1 MQTRPDQ
8 IGKVLAAY
16 RTGLQSE
23 TQDRQT
29 ALSLADALQG
39 EEFPDLT
46 SFCRLDQETGRRNSA
61 QPDIRPN
68 FRRLDGDSP
77 EEREAALSGCPNRS
91 KKGRKRCGSGISWV
105 RFWP

>member
-46 SFCRLDQETGRRNSA
+46 SFCRLDQATGRRNSA

-77 EEREAALSGCPNRS
+77 EEREAALSECPNRS